1 MKILR
6 YLAIVYAAL
15 TIGSMAFAE
24 ELTTLVDARR
34 SGGTSTGTFA
44 NTALPSFL
52 LAPNSGTFGIQS
64 ASTILGTRWEFAIGT
79 NNQVNLSSD
88 RTVPLAEISTFRS
101 ASSIINDAGISYS
114 ADRFN
119 PSDVRYLFARAGAT
133 YYAFE
138 VAKWS
143 NNGQSSPAGDRLRF
157 YRVSEVI
164 LDTQSAT
171 LSVVPEPTS
180 ALIFTFGIAGLA
192 LRRRR

>member
-1 MKILR
+1 MKTLR

-15 TIGSMAFAE
+15 TLASMAFAE

-34 SGGTSTGTFA
+34 SGGTSTGTFV
-44 NTALPSFL
+44 NTALPSFV

-64 ASTILGTRWEFAIGT
+64 ASSILGNRWEFAIGT
-79 NNQVNLSSD
+79 NNQINLSSNP
-88 RTVPLAEISTFRS
+88 TVSLSEIFTFRS

-114 ADRFN
+114 SDRFN
-119 PSDVRYLFARAGAT
+119 PTDVRYLFARTGAT

-143 NNGQSSPAGDRLRF
+143 NNGQANPSGDRLRF
-157 YRVSEVI
+157 YRANEVI